1 MANTLDEFRA
11 ERDAAL
17 QASDCLYLADVQEKL
32 ELNDGS
38 IATLD
43 IYRQQLRDATTGVT
57 DDNAVDAVLPK
68 PVDPTIAAFLKID
81 ISQEVK

>member
-32 ELNDGS
+32 GLEDGN

-43 IYRQQLRDATTGVT
+43 IYRQQLRDATTGIT
-57 DDNAVDAVLPK
+57 DDNASDAVLPK
-68 PVDPTIAAFLKID
+68 PVDPTIAAFLKI
-81 ISQEVK
+81 EL

>member
-81 ISQEVK
+81 IS

>member
-1 MANTLDEFRA
+1 MATTLNEFRA

-32 ELNDGS
+32 KLNDGS

-57 DDNAVDAVLPK
+57 DDNASDAVLPK

-81 ISQEVK
+81 LS

>member
-1 MANTLDEFRA
+1 MSNTIDVFRA

-38 IATLD
+38 IATLN

-57 DDNAVDAVLPK
+57 DDNASDAVLPK
-68 PVDPTIAAFLKID
+68 PVDPQIAAFLKID
-81 ISQEVK
+81 IS

>member
-1 MANTLDEFRA
+1 MATTLNEFRA

-17 QASDCLYLADVQEKL
+17 QASDCLYLPDVQEKL
-32 ELNDGS
+32 SLTDGS

-43 IYRQQLRDATTGVT
+43 IYRMQLRDCTEGVT
-57 DDNAVDAVLPK
+57 DDNASEAVLPK

-81 ISQEVK
+81 LS

>member
-38 IATLD
+38 IATLN

-57 DDNAVDAVLPK
+57 DDNASDAVLPK
-68 PVDPTIAAFLKID
+68 PVDPYIAAFLKID
-81 ISQEVK
+81 IS

>member
-1 MANTLDEFRA
+1 MANTLDGFRA

-17 QASDCLYLADVQEKL
+17 QATDCLYLPDVQEKL
-32 ELNDGS
+32 GLEDGN

-57 DDNAVDAVLPK
+57 DDNASDAVLPK
-68 PVDPTIAAFLKID
+68 PVDPTIAAFLKI
-81 ISQEVK
+81 EL

>member
-38 IATLD
+38 IATLN

-57 DDNAVDAVLPK
+57 DDNASDAVLPK
-68 PVDPTIAAFLKID
+68 PVDPTIAAFLKI
-81 ISQEVK
+81 EL

>member
-38 IATLD
+38 IATLN

-57 DDNAVDAVLPK
+57 DDNAADAVLPK

-81 ISQEVK
+81 IS